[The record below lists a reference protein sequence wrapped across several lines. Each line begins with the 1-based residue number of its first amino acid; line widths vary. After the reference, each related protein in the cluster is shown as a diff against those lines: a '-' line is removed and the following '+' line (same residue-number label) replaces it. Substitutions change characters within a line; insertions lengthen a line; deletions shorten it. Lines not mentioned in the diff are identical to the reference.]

1 MNRLV
6 ALRLLAI
13 LLSVVSLGWL
23 VLLVFYDYFPEP
35 ETPSIIIIYAL
46 MVLLPPIS
54 FLLLIGLLRWI
65 VRVVDPPA
73 ELRKRIRHAVWV
85 AGPLGCAWAIFR
97 LTDQGRESPA
107 SS

>member
-6 ALRLLAI
+6 VLRVLAV

-35 ETPSIIIIYAL
+35 ETPPIIIIYAL

-54 FLLLIGLLRWI
+54 FLLLLGLVRWL
-65 VRVVDPPA
+65 VHVVDPPTQRRQQI
-73 ELRKRIRHAVWV
+73 LRAVRV
-85 AGPLGCAWAIFR
+85 TGPVGCVWAVFL
-97 LTDQGRESPA
+97 LTVDQGSQ
-107 SS
+107 